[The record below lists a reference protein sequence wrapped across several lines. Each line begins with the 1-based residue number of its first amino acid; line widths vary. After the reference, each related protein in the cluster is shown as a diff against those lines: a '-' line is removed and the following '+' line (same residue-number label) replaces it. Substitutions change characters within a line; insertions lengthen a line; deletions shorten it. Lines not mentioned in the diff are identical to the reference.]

1 MVELIK
7 GDTPIEFI
15 EGVHPVFRTAVR
27 VVDAYRS
34 GFVGSRLDTLLSRPN
49 QVRRNGFDQDLRID
63 RITGQAQDVVA
74 VDLVA
79 PDGSE
84 LPRWL
89 PGAHIDVF
97 LPSGRQ
103 RQYSLCGDP
112 LDRSRYRIAVR
123 LIHDGGG
130 GSREVHERLRAG
142 GLLRIRGPRNAF
154 RLAAAPSYLFIAGG
168 IGITP
173 ILPMVR
179 SADRAGIPWRLLYL
193 GRDRASMPFLPE
205 LEPYGSRVEVRTDDV
220 SGLPDV
226 TELLSH
232 NLSGG
237 AVYLCGPTP
246 LLDGARRLMPG
257 GTREELHIERFAPP
271 PVVGG
276 VEFPV
281 ELVRTGQTVRVGAQE
296 SVLAAVRRV
305 LPDVAYSCQQGFCGS
320 CKVKVLEGAVAH
332 QDTKLV
338 DDERADSMLICVS
351 RSSGPL
357 ALDL

>member
-7 GDTPIEFI
+7 GDTPIEHI
-15 EGVHPVFRTAVR
+15 DGVHPVFRTAVG
-27 VVDAYRS
+27 VVAAYRS
-34 GFVGSRLDTLLSRPN
+34 GFVGSRLDALVSRPK
-49 QVRRNGFDQDLRID
+49 QVRRTGFDQELRIE
-63 RITGQAQDVVA
+63 RITGQARDVVA
-74 VDLVA
+74 VDLTA

-112 LDRSRYRIAVR
+112 LDRHRYRIAVR

-130 GSREVHERLRAG
+130 GSREVHETLRTG
-142 GLLRIRGPRNAF
+142 ESLRIRGPRNAF
-154 RLAAAPSYLFIAGG
+154 RLAVAPSYLFIAGG

-173 ILPMVR
+173 ILPMVHA
-179 SADRAGIPWRLLYL
+179 ADRAGIPWRLRYL
-193 GRDRASMPFLPE
+193 GRDRESMPFLRE
-205 LEPYGSRVEVRTDDV
+205 LESFGRKVEVRTDDV
-220 SGLPDV
+220 SGLPDIA
-226 TELLSH
+226 ELLSH
-232 NLSGG
+232 NRPGG
-237 AVYLCGPTP
+237 AVYLCGPTL

-257 GTREELHIERFAPP
+257 GTRAELHFERFSPP

-281 ELVRTGQTVRVGAQE
+281 ELVRTGQTVRVGARE

-305 LPDVAYSCQQGFCGS
+305 LPDVAYSCRQGFCGS
-320 CKVKVLEGAVAH
+320 CKVGVVDGAVEH
-332 QDTKLV
+332 RDTKLL
-338 DDERADSMLICVS
+338 DAERADSMLICVS
-351 RSSGPL
+351 RSRGPL